1 MVATAKSHWVH
12 ACSHAATGRCVA
24 FACAQLIMSVIAVS
38 GASKRLWKLL
48 AVSVLDAGSM
58 CELALAM
65 TGNVVLSGSFME
77 DDVAVPASLE
87 LAIASMAS
95 RDELAS
101 LVPCAAVLCSS
112 RVCVPRITVNQ

>member
-1 MVATAKSHWVH
+1 MATAKSHWVH

-24 FACAQLIMSVIAVS
+24 FPCAQLIKSVIAIS
-38 GASKRLWKLL
+38 GASKRLWKLVD
-48 AVSVLDAGSM
+48 VSELYARSV
-58 CELALAM
+58 CELALVM

-77 DDVAVPASLE
+77 GDVAVPASLE
-87 LAIASMAS
+87 LAMASMTS
-95 RDELAS
+95 CDELAL